1 MHTVY
6 HANTLIDAH
15 LVKDRLEQEG
25 IPVFIAGEY
34 LTGGVGQL
42 PARDFMFVQ
51 VPDSCVDTAEPLVRE
66 MVAVMAEAREQMSR
80 ADDGDDADDAGLLPS
95 MS

>member
-6 HANTLIDAH
+6 RAESIVDAH
-15 LVKDRLEQEG
+15 LVKDYLEQAD

-42 PARDFMFVQ
+42 PARDFLHVT
-51 VPDSCVDTAEPLVRE
+51 VPDSYAQAAAPLVAE
-66 MVAVMAEAREQMSR
+66 MVAMLSDARDAIKDEDIVNGSDMTPFMA
-80 ADDGDDADDAGLLPS
+80 
-95 MS
+95 

>member
-25 IPVFIAGEY
+25 IPAFIAGEY

-42 PARDFMFVQ
+42 PARDIISVA
-51 VPDSCVDTAEPLVRE
+51 VPDSCVESAGPLVDE
-66 MVAVMAEAREQMSR
+66 LVAMLADARER
-80 ADDGDDADDAGLLPS
+80 ASKDDRSGGFGGVGPLPS
-95 MS
+95 VS

>member
-15 LVKDRLEQEG
+15 LVKDRLEQAG
-25 IPVFIAGEY
+25 IPAFIAGEY

-42 PARDFMFVQ
+42 PARDFISVA
-51 VPDSCVDTAEPLVRE
+51 VPDSCADDAGPLVDE
-66 MVAVMAEAREQMSR
+66 LVAMLAEARDQAAAS
-80 ADDGDDADDAGLLPS
+80 DDDADDAGLLPS
-95 MS
+95 VP